1 VNLGASAK
9 WTRFLGPVS
18 KLEIGALEL
27 SEKKWVLA
35 VQFPGVKRHT
45 RRVSG
50 ESGEELATF
59 IERLKAR
66 CGATGHPV
74 ARVILTHEA
83 GREGFWLAR
92 F

>member
-9 WTRFLGPVS
+9 WTRFLGPVG

-45 RRVSG
+45 RHVSG

-66 CGATGHPV
+66 CGATGYPV